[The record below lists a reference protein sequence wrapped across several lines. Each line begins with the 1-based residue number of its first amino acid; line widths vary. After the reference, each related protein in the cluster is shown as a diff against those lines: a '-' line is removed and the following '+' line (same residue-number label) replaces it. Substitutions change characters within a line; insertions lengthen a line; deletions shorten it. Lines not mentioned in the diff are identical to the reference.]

1 MKGERITMDKQKN
14 NLSASNIRG
23 IKVLILLLVLLQTFY
38 VSKNI
43 IEKGNF
49 SLKNGALLER
59 NNFPD
64 NQSSPDNPNLLVSDT
79 ILQKKNKTPFGFID
93 SVKKKPI
100 IKVNLN
106 TADTAQLIKLYG
118 IGSYFAKKIIE
129 YRERLGGS
137 FVAKEQL
144 LEIYN
149 FTPDKLERI
158 VDKIFIYEKD
168 IQRFTLEELEL
179 SFMEKHTYIGPY
191 AARGIIKYIEIKRK
205 NGDSTLVLP
214 KELADNDII
223 TPNNAERLN
232 YYIKR

>member
-100 IKVNLN
+100 IKVNL
-106 TADTAQLIKLYG
+106 L
-118 IGSYFAKKIIE
+118 FFFF
-129 YRERLGGS
+129 
-137 FVAKEQL
+137 FV
-144 LEIYN
+144 
-149 FTPDKLERI
+149 FDF
-158 VDKIFIYEKD
+158 V
-168 IQRFTLEELEL
+168 
-179 SFMEKHTYIGPY
+179 
-191 AARGIIKYIEIKRK
+191 
-205 NGDSTLVLP
+205 
-214 KELADNDII
+214 
-223 TPNNAERLN
+223 
-232 YYIKR
+232 